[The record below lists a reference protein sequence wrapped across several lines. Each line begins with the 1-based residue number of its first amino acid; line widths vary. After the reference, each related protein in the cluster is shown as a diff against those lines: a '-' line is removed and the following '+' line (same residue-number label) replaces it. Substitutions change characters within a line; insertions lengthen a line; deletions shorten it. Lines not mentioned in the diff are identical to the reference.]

1 MAGPDLSR
9 REALLAGAA
18 GLAGAALP
26 VSARASAPPLDG
38 WEPDGLSG
46 SFAVSNATVVL
57 HTGQRLEGAGL
68 AVENGVV
75 VEVGP
80 GVTGG
85 TDLGGRWV
93 VPGFTDAGCQV
104 GLFEIGMEQSS
115 HDRGAS
121 LDAIQPDARVW
132 EGFNPRSEVLAVTR
146 AAGVT
151 QVLLHPDLDRLV
163 PGQAGLM
170 RTVGRTRA
178 EALLQAP
185 SALVI
190 GLGRSGAGG
199 GGPTSRVGISMKLR
213 ELFFEHRVED
223 EGDPPRGRRR
233 RRQTD
238 EAAGEDRTPA
248 EAVLHRVLRGEQKVL
263 FKAERADDCL
273 LACALAEEHGL
284 DAALLGGAEA
294 WLVASELADAGMPVL
309 LGNLTVQPDSF
320 EHLHAR
326 YENAALLHEAG
337 VKLAF
342 RTGSNHFSRGLATNA
357 GVAVAHGLPWEAAIQ
372 ALTGAAGDILGV
384 SQLGRLEPGSPATFF
399 VSDGDPLQPR
409 HRVRQVF
416 IDGRETSMHNRQ
428 RRLYERYKTLW

>member
-1 MAGPDLSR
+1 MAGTDLSR

-18 GLAGAALP
+18 GLACVSLPTAAH
-26 VSARASAPPLDG
+26 AAAPPLDG
-38 WEPDGLSG
+38 WATEGLSG
-46 SFAVSNATVVL
+46 SFVLSNATVVL
-57 HTGQRLEGAGL
+57 HTGQRLEGAGI
-68 AVENGVV
+68 AVEEGVV
-75 VEVGP
+75 VEVGT

-104 GLFEIGMEQSS
+104 GLFEIGMERSS

-151 QVLLHPDLDRLV
+151 HVLLHPDLDRLV

-178 EALLQAP
+178 EALVQAP
-185 SALVI
+185 AALVV

-199 GGPTSRVGISMKLR
+199 GGPTSRVGIAMKLR
-213 ELFFEHRVED
+213 ELFFEHRVVSEEEPSRKRRSRKRGHGSAEED
-223 EGDPPRGRRR
+223 LS
-233 RRQTD
+233 
-238 EAAGEDRTPA
+238 PA
-248 EAVLHRVLRGEQKVL
+248 DAVLRRVLKGEQKVL

-273 LACALAEEHGL
+273 LACALAKEHGL

-294 WLVASELADAGMPVL
+294 WLVAREIADAQMPVL

-337 VKLAF
+337 ATLAF
-342 RTGSNHFSRGLATNA
+342 RTGANHFSRGLATNA
-357 GVAVAHGLPWEAAIQ
+357 GVAVAHGLPWEAAIA
-372 ALTGAAGDILGV
+372 ALTGAVGDLFGLP
-384 SQLGRLEPGSPATFF
+384 QHGRLEPGSPATFS
-399 VSDGDPLQPR
+399 VVDGDPLQPR
-409 HRVRQVF
+409 NRVRQVV

-428 RRLYERYKTLW
+428 RRLFERYKTLW